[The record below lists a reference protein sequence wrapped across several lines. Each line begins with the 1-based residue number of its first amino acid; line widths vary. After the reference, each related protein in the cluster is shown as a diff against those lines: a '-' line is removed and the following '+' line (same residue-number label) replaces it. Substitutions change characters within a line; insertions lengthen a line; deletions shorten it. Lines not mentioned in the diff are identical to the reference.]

1 MWLIFFGF
9 SISWGLYMAMY
20 ANFYANSSYDV
31 FYMWVH
37 LSMKAGRENTYER
50 WVIYLKAEEVKPN
63 FDFY

>member
-1 MWLIFFGF
+1 
-9 SISWGLYMAMY
+9 MAMY